1 MDETRQNQLSDINN
15 ILQVLQSLVNQS
27 FLSSQKSEGQEE
39 VHQEAENIF
48 PVISCFAKVIH
59 FVKEGSVNVPHVLLS
74 QFLEV
79 ARILNIVNEHNVHHE
94 DHEEDV
100 GDEDLDDEEGDEVR
114 DQLWWD
120 DAVHQY
126 QLYWGDEEDTDD
138 GEVFASEQ
146 SEEDEEDFSVAHR
159 VMARRRARLCATT
172 TEEVRPPPSSPPASS
187 LSPTPRR
194 RTETKS
200 DPIITAILR
209 TIGRTSPK
217 SVYSQH
223 RAEILKKERSE
234 QRIRSIVP
242 DELRMLWNTVAKEEE
257 VKIIVP
263 EPYPII
269 DWSKVNKRFIS
280 NIPEPTL
287 VPIHSCSSDPE
298 FYAWKERKHPGNRI
312 EKIPSRFDRYQYYQS
327 TNPKCIAAQTT
338 SPHVFGALWGYE
350 TSEGIVSVSSLV
362 HHGYTW
368 KGQWILHAEKPSASV
383 KENNFGTMKKG
394 KRKKE

>member
-1 MDETRQNQLSDINN
+1 
-15 ILQVLQSLVNQS
+15 
-27 FLSSQKSEGQEE
+27 
-39 VHQEAENIF
+39 
-48 PVISCFAKVIH
+48 
-59 FVKEGSVNVPHVLLS
+59 
-74 QFLEV
+74 
-79 ARILNIVNEHNVHHE
+79 
-94 DHEEDV
+94 
-100 GDEDLDDEEGDEVR
+100 
-114 DQLWWD
+114 
-120 DAVHQY
+120 
-126 QLYWGDEEDTDD
+126 
-138 GEVFASEQ
+138 
-146 SEEDEEDFSVAHR
+146 
-159 VMARRRARLCATT
+159 
-172 TEEVRPPPSSPPASS
+172 
-187 LSPTPRR
+187 
-194 RTETKS
+194 
-200 DPIITAILR
+200 
-209 TIGRTSPK
+209 
-217 SVYSQH
+217 
-223 RAEILKKERSE
+223 
-234 QRIRSIVP
+234 
-242 DELRMLWNTVAKEEE
+242 MLWDTVAKEEE

-263 EPYPII
+263 EPYPTI

-383 KENNFGTMKKG
+383 KENNFGTMKKV